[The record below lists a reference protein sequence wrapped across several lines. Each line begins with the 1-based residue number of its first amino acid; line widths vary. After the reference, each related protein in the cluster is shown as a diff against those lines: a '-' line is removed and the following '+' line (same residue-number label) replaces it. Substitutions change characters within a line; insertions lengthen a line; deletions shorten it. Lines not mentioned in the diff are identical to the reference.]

1 MGEALRNP
9 VLSCNARTRVLEL
22 PADLCAQA
30 ERKFGQQF
38 TNVSDLLT
46 FVLKELLCDRAL
58 QMDLAEENLVEERLR
73 ELGYI

>member
-1 MGEALRNP
+1 MMEPLRNP
-9 VLSCNARTRVLEL
+9 IVLNSARTRVLEL

-38 TNVSDLLT
+38 KNVSDLLI
-46 FVLKELLCDRAL
+46 FVLNELLCERAL
-58 QMDLAEENLVEERLR
+58 QLDVREANIVEERLR

>member
-9 VLSCNARTRVLEL
+9 VLPSNARARVLEL

-30 ERKFGQQF
+30 ERRYGQQF
-38 TNVSDLLT
+38 TDISDLLT

-58 QMDLAEENLVEERLR
+58 QLDIAEENLVEERLR